1 MLINGKIRNHWG
13 PPSPW
18 TFIDKTDDGKSNEW
32 CKCDV
37 VTGECSCFVVYHQQQ
52 LHSHTLIRVLSYL
65 LRYIIN
71 PKRVICSL
79 CSTFHYIGYNDQ
91 ISQNKLNLWKSFFA
105 QSVMSSTWV
114 KFLIREGSHGQK
126 FTLIL
131 LDQRYK
137 SEKVLYVNWILCNWR
152 YQRWPPLA
160 RLRQKGLRG
169 KFAWKKSLRSQWKL
183 PLIDFDLKR
192 NKKVILWIF
201 LESRCVSQNSIDDY
215 IVFISLLSDWNNL
228 LRKGLIEM
236 KLTQATVKPAE
247 QFSSIFTFLSAS
259 TFYSFLCVTLY

>member
-1 MLINGKIRNHWG
+1 MSFR
-13 PPSPW
+13 
-18 TFIDKTDDGKSNEW
+18 TFFDISSAPKDLS
-32 CKCDV
+32 V
-37 VTGECSCFVVYHQQQ
+37 AFALRFIILVT
-52 LHSHTLIRVLSYL
+52 
-65 LRYIIN
+65 
-71 PKRVICSL
+71 
-79 CSTFHYIGYNDQ
+79 TFRDQ

-137 SEKVLYVNWILCNWR
+137 SEKVLYVNWILCNCR
-152 YQRWPPLA
+152 YQRWPTLA
-160 RLRQKGLRG
+160 RLRQKGLRE

-183 PLIDFDLKR
+183 PSIDFDLKR

-228 LRKGLIEM
+228 QRKDLIEM
-236 KLTQATVKPAE
+236 KLTQATVANWA
-247 QFSSIFTFLSAS
+247 IFKH
-259 TFYSFLCVTLY
+259 FYVFER